1 MKLLTIAASFRLQ
14 RSDRSMDNR
23 SDIWRGV
30 DAIKARFI
38 DLSDKVWGTPEVCYT
53 EARSAA
59 EHLAELKHQGFRIT
73 ENVAGIPT
81 ALMGEW
87 GEGGPVIAFLGE
99 YDALPGLSQ
108 EAGVAEHRPVET
120 GGHGHGCGHNLL
132 GSAALLAATAVKD
145 WLAEHKVQGRVRY
158 YGCPAEEGGAAKAF
172 MVRSGAFADADIAVT
187 WHPHSFWEVA
197 VTPSLAN
204 TRADFIFTGRTS
216 HAAASPHLGRS
227 ALDAVELMNVGVNYM
242 REHMPSDARVH
253 YALLDTG
260 GIAPNVVQAHAR
272 VRYSIR
278 ARDLPGMTELVERA
292 STEMRR
298 GRGMRGA
305 AGEDEIGARVRERR
319 RDRDF
324 PEAVRVP
331 GHGDIGIGER
341 ARAHHEGLGRAAF
354 LGGTAVIADAAGH
367 LVLGKPV
374 LHGGGGEQ
382 RRRAQQIVAAAMAV
396 TAGLDRPVLGNAGL
410 LAEAGQGVIF
420 AEERD
425 DGAALAPFAHQRG
438 RNAGQVLGDA
448 ETLVLKLSQMLGGG
462 ARLGVAHLRRSPD
475 LVAPVDETRLD
486 RVTATPNVTTV
497 VHAPVRSSQVKTKR
511 QWLPASRWPA

>member
-1 MKLLTIAASFRLQ
+1 
-14 RSDRSMDNR
+14 MDNR

-30 DAIKARFI
+30 DAIKPRFI
-38 DLSDKVWGTPEVCYT
+38 ALSDKVWATPEVCYT
-53 EARSAA
+53 EARSSA
-59 EHLAELKHQGFRIT
+59 EHLAELRHQGFRIT
-73 ENVAGIPT
+73 ENVADIPT
-81 ALMGEW
+81 ALIGEW

-108 EAGVAEHRPVET
+108 EAGVAEPRPVEA

-145 WLAEHKVQGRVRY
+145 WLTAHKVPGRVRY

-172 MVRSGAFADADIAVT
+172 MVREGAFDDADVAVS

-278 ARDLPGMTELVERA
+278 ARDLPGMNELVER
-292 STEMRR
+292 
-298 GRGMRGA
+298 
-305 AGEDEIGARVRERR
+305 V
-319 RDRDF
+319 
-324 PEAVRVP
+324 
-331 GHGDIGIGER
+331 HK
-341 ARAHHEGLGRAAF
+341 
-354 LGGTAVIADAAGH
+354 IA
-367 LVLGKPV
+367 
-374 LHGGGGEQ
+374 Q
-382 RRRAQQIVAAAMAV
+382 
-396 TAGLDRPVLGNAGL
+396 
-410 LAEAGQGVIF
+410 
-420 AEERD
+420 
-425 DGAALAPFAHQRG
+425 GAALM
-438 RNAGQVLGDA
+438 
-448 ETLVLKLSQMLGGG
+448 T
-462 ARLGVAHLRRSPD
+462 
-475 LVAPVDETRLD
+475 ETRMEMRIISAVSNLLPNTPLEEALHGIMEELGPPHFDPADEDFAARIRSTLTEQDIAAVYRAIGMEPTDRPLADFLVPLD
-486 RVTATPNVTTV
+486 ARRNPLIGSTDMGDVSWVVPTV
-497 VHAPVRSSQVKTKR
+497 QVHAPTVAIGTPFHTWQVVAQGKTPAAHKAMVQAAKAMAAVGIKALTEPGLIAAAKADLKKR
-511 QWLPASRWPA
+511 TARTPYVTPLADISPPLDMSLV